1 MDDQNVSKN
10 FSPLEPKN
18 VAENASPVGSQ
29 IVSQVISHY
38 RIHEKLGAGGMG
50 VVYKAEDIRLGRLV
64 ALKFLPD
71 SSVRD
76 PRALERFKREA
87 RTASALDHPNI
98 CTIYEIDDDQG
109 RPFIA
114 MQLLEG
120 QTLRD
125 RIGEH
130 PVPLGTLLDWA
141 LQISDALQAAHA
153 KGIMH
158 RDIKPANVF
167 ITAERGQAKI
177 LDFGLAK
184 LTAVDLTGSGEATLS
199 ATGPLTHTGAAIGTV
214 AYMSPEQARGEALDA
229 RTDLFSFG
237 VLLYEM
243 ATGRQAFSGP
253 TWAVTVYAI
262 LGQAPMSLNES
273 MPGLPQRLQEIIDK
287 CLIKNRDLRYQ
298 SAAEIHRDLLRLKK
312 DFESGKSLKSVR
324 VATTWSPRRKLQ
336 LAMAVAA
343 VLALAAAIVWG
354 PRILRRWA
362 TSVVGPAAQSAS
374 GVPEHVVP
382 ERKSIA
388 LLPFATVAVGT
399 AENEKLMAF
408 GKGLLEDV
416 AAKLSQLSATHDL
429 EVVPARTLEDKK
441 VTTLADAQKE
451 FGVNLGLTV
460 SLEQANDLFRASY
473 SLTDA
478 KSGRNLAGAQIT
490 APVSDL
496 FAIEDQIANGV
507 ATALQISLRSEEKQA
522 LGAHSTSQPEAYQ
535 YFVQGRGYLQDSGKP
550 ENLTSAEIV
559 FKQALKID
567 PNFGQAE
574 AGLGQTYW
582 LTYRLTKQKQWI
594 ASAQE
599 ACTKA
604 VDLGNAGAEGH
615 MCLGLLE
622 DGTGQYEKAAEQF
635 QQAVQLEPANDRAYT
650 SLAGAYRHL
659 NQPDKA
665 EETYK
670 RAISVRPQYWRGYSY
685 LGAFY
690 FAQAEYEKAAAEF
703 RRATELAPDSY
714 DAFNNL
720 GAALLYDGKDDDAAR
735 AFERSI
741 AIRPSLNAYNNIAVA
756 QFHLHRFKES
766 VENFKEALKI
776 DASDYQKWGN
786 LGDSQYYG
794 GDTTQAMD
802 SYRKAIGLAEQQLK
816 VNPRDAGVL
825 GDLASYYSMLGDRK
839 QAVSYLDRS
848 LQLGQGD
855 KELLLNAAV
864 VYNQLHETGPALE
877 WLEKAL
883 AAGYSRSVVATG
895 APFDNLHDNPR
906 YQALMQQK

>member
-1 MDDQNVSKN
+1 MKD
-10 FSPLEPKN
+10 
-18 VAENASPVGSQ
+18 Q
-29 IVSQVISHY
+29 IVSHY

-71 SSVRD
+71 TSVRD

-120 QTLRD
+120 HTLRE
-125 RIGEH
+125 RIGDQ

-158 RDIKPANVF
+158 RDIKPANIF
-167 ITAERGQAKI
+167 ITQRGQAKI

-184 LTAVDLTGSGEATLS
+184 LTAVDLTGPGEATLS
-199 ATGPLTHTGAAIGTV
+199 STGPLTHTGAAIGTV
-214 AYMSPEQARGEALDA
+214 AYMSPEQARGEPLDA

-243 ATGRQAFSGP
+243 ATGKQAFCGP
-253 TWAVTVYAI
+253 TWAVTVHAI
-262 LGQAPMSLNES
+262 LGQAPVSLNES
-273 MPGLPQRLQEIIDK
+273 VPGLPQRLQEIIDK
-287 CLIKNRDLRYQ
+287 CLVKNRDLRYQ
-298 SAAEIHRDLLRLKK
+298 SAAEIHSELLKLKK
-312 DFESGKSLKSVR
+312 DYESGKSLKSVR
-324 VATTWSPRRKLQ
+324 VATTWSPQRKLR
-336 LAMAVAA
+336 LAMAAALVVVLVAA
-343 VLALAAAIVWG
+343 VVWG
-354 PRILRRWA
+354 PRILRRLA
-362 TSVVGPAAQSAS
+362 GAAGQSAS
-374 GVPEHVVP
+374 LAA
-382 ERKSIA
+382 ERKSLA
-388 LLPFATVAVGT
+388 VLPFAAVAGDPKMT
-399 AENEKLMAF
+399 AF

-416 AAKLSQLSATHDL
+416 AAKLSQLSASHDL

-441 VTTLADAQKE
+441 VATLAEAKKE

-478 KSGRNLAGAQIT
+478 KSGKNLAGAQIT

-496 FAIEDQIANGV
+496 FTIEDQVANGV
-507 ATALQISLRSEEKQA
+507 AAALQIFLRSEEKQA

-535 YFVQGRGYLQDSGKP
+535 YFVQGRGYLQDPRRP

-567 PNFGQAE
+567 PNYGQAE
-574 AGLGQTYW
+574 AGLGEAYW
-582 LTYRLTKQKQWI
+582 LRYQFSKQKEAI
-594 ASAQE
+594 VPAQQ
-599 ACTKA
+599 ACSKA

-650 SLAGAYRHL
+650 SLAGAYQHL

-670 RAISVRPQYWRGYSY
+670 RAIAVRPQYWRVYSF
-685 LGAFY
+685 LGSFY
-690 FAQAEYEKAAAEF
+690 IAQAEYEKAAAMF
-703 RRATELAPDSY
+703 RRSTELDPDSY
-714 DAFNNL
+714 LAFNNL
-720 GAALLYDGKDDDAAR
+720 GAAFLYAGKDDEAAQ
-735 AFERSI
+735 AFEKSI
-741 AIRPSLNAYNNIAVA
+741 AIRPTRDAYNNVAVA
-756 QFHLHRFKES
+756 QFHLHRFKNS
-766 VENFKEALKI
+766 VLNFKEALKI
-776 DASDYQKWGN
+776 SDRDYQTWGNMGDAS
-786 LGDSQYYG
+786 YYG
-794 GDTTQAMD
+794 GDTASAME
-802 SYRKAIGLAEQQLK
+802 SYRKAIALAGQQLK
-816 VNPRDAGVL
+816 VNARDAGVL

-839 QAVSYLDRS
+839 QALSYLDRS

-855 KELLLNAAV
+855 KDLLLNAAV
-864 VYNQLHETGPALE
+864 VYNQLHETGTALE
-877 WLEKAL
+877 WLSKAL

>member
-1 MDDQNVSKN
+1 MHDQSDSKT
-10 FSPLEPKN
+10 
-18 VAENASPVGSQ
+18 V
-29 IVSQVISHY
+29 SHY
-38 RIHEKLGAGGMG
+38 RIQEKLGAGGMG

-64 ALKFLPD
+64 ALKFLPED
-71 SSVRD
+71 SVRD

-120 QTLRD
+120 HTLRE
-125 RIGEH
+125 RIGDK

-141 LQISDALQAAHA
+141 LQISDALQAAHT

-158 RDIKPANVF
+158 RDIKPANIF
-167 ITAERGQAKI
+167 ITQREQAKI

-184 LTAVDLTGSGEATLS
+184 LTAVDLMGSGEVTLS
-199 ATGPLTHTGAAIGTV
+199 STGPLTHTGAAIGTV
-214 AYMSPEQARGEALDA
+214 AYMSPEQARGEQLDA

-253 TWAVTVYAI
+253 TWAVTVHAI

-273 MPGLPQRLQEIIDK
+273 VPGLPQRLQEIIDK
-287 CLIKNRDLRYQ
+287 CLVKNRDLRYQ
-298 SAAEIHRDLLRLKK
+298 SAAEIHHDLLKLKK
-312 DFESGKSLKSVR
+312 DFDSGKTLKSVR
-324 VATTWSPRRKLQ
+324 VATTWSPQRKKR
-336 LAMAVAA
+336 LAMAGLGVV
-343 VLALAAAIVWG
+343 VLACAIVWG
-354 PRILRRWA
+354 PRMLRRVSISA
-362 TSVVGPAAQSAS
+362 PGSAAQPGSL
-374 GVPEHVVP
+374 VP

-388 LLPFATVAVGT
+388 VLPFAAVAGDQKMT
-399 AENEKLMAF
+399 AF

-416 AAKLSQLSATHDL
+416 AAKLSQLSANHDL
-429 EVVPARTLEDKK
+429 EVVPARTLEEKK
-441 VTTLADAQKE
+441 VATLTDAKKE

-478 KSGRNLAGAQIT
+478 RSGKNLAGAQIT

-496 FAIEDQIANGV
+496 FTIEDQIANGV
-507 ATALQISLRSEEKQA
+507 AAALQMSLRSEEKQA
-522 LGAHSTSQPEAYQ
+522 LGAHSTTLPEAYQ
-535 YFVQGRGYLQDSGKP
+535 YFVQGRGYLQDSRKP

-559 FKQALKID
+559 FKQALKVD

-574 AGLGQTYW
+574 AGLGQSYW
-582 LTYRLTKQKQWI
+582 LKYQLSKQKQWI
-594 ASAQE
+594 APAQQ

-604 VDLGNAGAEGH
+604 LDLGNAGAEGH

-635 QQAVQLEPANDRAYT
+635 QQAVQLEPANERAYT
-650 SLAGAYRHL
+650 NLAGAYQHL

-670 RAISVRPQYWRGYSY
+670 RAISVRPQYWRVYSF
-685 LGAFY
+685 LGTFY
-690 FAQAEYEKAAAEF
+690 ISQAEYEKAATLF
-703 RRATELAPDSY
+703 RRATELDPDSY
-714 DAFNNL
+714 VAFNNL
-720 GAALLYDGKDDDAAR
+720 GAAFLYAGEDDEATQ
-735 AFERSI
+735 AFERSL
-741 AIRPSLNAYNNIAVA
+741 ALRPTRDAYNNVAVA
-756 QFHLHRFKES
+756 QFHLHRFKDS
-766 VENFKEALKI
+766 VQNFKEALKL
-776 DASDYQKWGN
+776 DDTDYQTWGN
-786 LGDSQYYG
+786 MGDAEYYG
-794 GDTTQAMD
+794 GDAASAMET
-802 SYRKAIGLAEQQLK
+802 YRKAIVLAERQLK

-825 GDLASYYSMLGDRK
+825 GDLASYYSMLSDRK
-839 QAVSYLDRS
+839 QALSYLDRS

-855 KELLLNAAV
+855 KDLLLNAAV
-864 VYNQLHETGPALE
+864 VYNQLHETGTALE
-877 WLEKAL
+877 WLSKAL

-906 YQALMQQK
+906 YQALMQAK

>member
-1 MDDQNVSKN
+1 MDDQNVSQKV
-10 FSPLEPKN
+10 SPPDAKTDPKN
-18 VAENASPVGSQ
+18 V
-29 IVSQVISHY
+29 SQVVSHY
-38 RIHEKLGAGGMG
+38 RILEKLGAGGMG

-114 MQLLEG
+114 MQLLDG

-125 RIGEH
+125 RIGER

-214 AYMSPEQARGEALDA
+214 AYMSPEQARGEPLDA

-262 LGQAPMSLNES
+262 LGQAPVSLNES
-273 MPGLPQRLQEIIDK
+273 VPGLPQRLQEIIDK

-298 SAAEIHRDLLRLKK
+298 SAAEIHRDLLKLKK

-324 VATTWSPRRKLQ
+324 VATTWSPRRKLR
-336 LAMAVAA
+336 LGIAAAA
-343 VLALAAAIVWG
+343 VLVLAAAIVWG
-354 PRILRRWA
+354 PRALRRWA
-362 TSVVGPAAQSAS
+362 LATSAVGPPAQSAS
-374 GVPEHVVP
+374 VVP
-382 ERKSIA
+382 ERKSLA
-388 LLPFATVAVGT
+388 LLPFGAAAGD
-399 AENEKLMAF
+399 EKMTAF

-416 AAKLSQLSATHDL
+416 AAKLSQLSASHDL
-429 EVVPARTLEDKK
+429 EVIPARTLEDKK
-441 VTTLADAQKE
+441 VTTLTDAQKE

-478 KSGRNLAGAQIT
+478 KTGRNLAGAQIT

-496 FAIEDQIANGV
+496 FTIEDQVANSV
-507 ATALQISLRSEEKQA
+507 ATALQIPLRSEEKQA
-522 LGAHSTSQPEAYQ
+522 LAAHSTSHPEAYQ
-535 YFVQGRGYLQDSGKP
+535 YFVQGRGYLQDWGKP

-567 PNFGQAE
+567 PNFGQAQ

-582 LTYRLTKQKQWI
+582 LKYQVGKQKQWI
-594 ASAQE
+594 APAQE

-650 SLAGAYRHL
+650 SLAGAYQHL

-665 EETYK
+665 EGTYK
-670 RAISVRPQYWRGYSY
+670 RAIAVRPQYWRVYSF
-685 LGAFY
+685 LGSFY
-690 FAQAEYEKAAAEF
+690 IAQAEYDKAAAQF
-703 RRATELAPDSY
+703 QRSTELDPDSY
-714 DAFNNL
+714 LAFDNL
-720 GAALLYDGKDDDAAR
+720 GAAFLYAGKDAVATQ
-735 AFERSI
+735 AFEKSI
-741 AIRPSLNAYNNIAVA
+741 ALRPTRDAYSNIAVA
-756 QFHLHRFKES
+756 QFHLHRFQQS
-766 VENFKEALKI
+766 VQNFKQALKL
-776 DASDYQKWGN
+776 DDSDYQTWGN
-786 LGDSQYYG
+786 LGDASYYG
-794 GDTTQAMD
+794 GDTASAME
-802 SYRKAIGLAEQQLK
+802 SYRKAIALAEPQLK
-816 VNPRDAGVL
+816 INPRDAGVL

-839 QAVSYLDRS
+839 QALSYLDRS
-848 LQLGQGD
+848 LQLGPGD

-864 VYNQLHETGPALE
+864 VYNQLRETGTALE
-877 WLEKAL
+877 WLSKAL
-883 AAGYSRSVVATG
+883 ATGYSRSVVATG

>member
-1 MDDQNVSKN
+1 MNDQ
-10 FSPLEPKN
+10 
-18 VAENASPVGSQ
+18 
-29 IVSQVISHY
+29 IISHY
-38 RIHEKLGAGGMG
+38 RIHEQLGAGGMG

-71 SSVRD
+71 HSVRD

-120 QTLRD
+120 NTLRA
-125 RIGEH
+125 RIGEQ
-130 PVPLGTLLDWA
+130 PVPLGMLLDWA

-158 RDIKPANVF
+158 RDIKPANIF
-167 ITAERGQAKI
+167 ITERGQAKI

-184 LTAVDLTGSGEATLS
+184 LTAVDMTGSGEATLS
-199 ATGPLTHTGAAIGTV
+199 STGPLTHTGAAIGTV

-243 ATGRQAFSGP
+243 ATGKQAFSGP

-262 LGQAPMSLNES
+262 LGQAPLSLNES
-273 MPGLPQRLQEIIDK
+273 VPGLPQRLQEIIDK

-298 SAAEIHRDLLRLKK
+298 SAADIQRDLLQLKK
-312 DFESGKSLKSVR
+312 DYESGKSLKSVR
-324 VATTWSPRRKLQ
+324 VATTWPRQRKLR
-336 LAMAVAA
+336 LGMAIALA
-343 VLALAAAIVWG
+343 VLLAAAALWV
-354 PRILRRWA
+354 PRVLRRLA
-362 TSVVGPAAQSAS
+362 AS
-374 GVPEHVVP
+374 GAAGPSPSLVP

-388 LLPFATVAVGT
+388 VMPFTSVASDPKMT
-399 AENEKLMAF
+399 AF

-416 AAKLSQLSATHDL
+416 AAKLSQLSANHDF
-429 EVVPARTLEDKK
+429 EVVPARTLEDQKIA
-441 VTTLADAQKE
+441 TLADAAKE

-478 KSGRNLAGAQIT
+478 KSGKNLAGAQIT

-496 FAIEDQIANGV
+496 FTIEDQIGNGV
-507 ATALQISLRSEEKQA
+507 AAALQISLRSDEKQV
-522 LGAHSTSQPEAYQ
+522 LGAHATSQPEAYQ
-535 YFVQGRGYLQDSGKP
+535 YFVQGRGYLQDSRKP

-559 FKQALKID
+559 FKQALKLD

-574 AGLGQTYW
+574 AGLGEAYW
-582 LTYRLTKQKQWI
+582 LKYQLGKQKQWI
-594 ASAQE
+594 VPAQQ

-604 VDLGNAGAEGH
+604 VDLGNSGAEGH

-650 SLAGAYRHL
+650 SLAAAYQHL
-659 NQPDKA
+659 NQPERA

-670 RAISVRPQYWRGYSY
+670 RAISMRPQYWRVYSF
-685 LGAFY
+685 LGGFY
-690 FAQAEYEKAAAEF
+690 IAQAEYEKAIVMF
-703 RRATELAPDSY
+703 RRSAELDPDSY
-714 DAFNNL
+714 VALNNL
-720 GAALLYDGKDDDAAR
+720 GAAFLYAGKDDEAAQ
-735 AFERSI
+735 AFEKSI
-741 AIRPSLNAYNNIAVA
+741 AIRPTRDAYNNVAVA
-756 QFHLHRFKES
+756 QFHLHRFKNS
-766 VENFKEALKI
+766 ILNFKEALKL
-776 DASDYQKWGN
+776 DDSDYQTWGN
-786 LGDSQYYG
+786 MGDACYYG
-794 GDTTQAMD
+794 GDTPAAME
-802 SYRKAIGLAEQQLK
+802 SYRKAIPLAEQRLK

-825 GDLASYYSMLGDRK
+825 GDLASYYSMLGNRNE
-839 QAVSYLDRS
+839 ALSYLDRS
-848 LQLGQGD
+848 LQLGPGD
-855 KELLLNAAV
+855 KDLLLNAAV
-864 VYNQLHETGPALE
+864 VYNQLRETGTALE
-877 WLEKAL
+877 WLSKAL

-895 APFDNLHDNPR
+895 APFDNLHENPR

>member
-1 MDDQNVSKN
+1 MMD
-10 FSPLEPKN
+10 
-18 VAENASPVGSQ
+18 GSSNDRTGNDRTSNDQ
-29 IVSQVISHY
+29 IVSHY
-38 RIHEKLGAGGMG
+38 RIQEKLGAGGMG

-71 SSVRD
+71 NSVRD

-120 QTLRD
+120 NTLRE

-141 LQISDALQAAHA
+141 LQISDALHAAHT

-167 ITAERGQAKI
+167 ITERGQAKI

-184 LTAVDLTGSGEATLS
+184 LTAVDLTSSSEATLS
-199 ATGPLTHTGAAIGTV
+199 GTGPLTHTGAAIGTV
-214 AYMSPEQARGEALDA
+214 AYMSPEQARGEPLDV

-243 ATGRQAFSGP
+243 ATGKQAFSGP
-253 TWAVTVYAI
+253 TWAVTVHAI

-273 MPGLPQRLQEIIDK
+273 VPGLPQRLQEIIDK
-287 CLIKNRDLRYQ
+287 CLVKNRDLRYQ
-298 SAAEIHRDLLRLKK
+298 TAAEIHHDLLKLKK

-324 VATTWSPRRKLQ
+324 VATTWSPQRKLR
-336 LAMAVAA
+336 LGMTAAAVIVLVAA
-343 VLALAAAIVWG
+343 VIWG
-354 PRILRRWA
+354 PRMLLRLMAARGMVPA
-362 TSVVGPAAQSAS
+362 VGTSAS
-374 GVPEHVVP
+374 TVP
-382 ERKSIA
+382 ERKSLA
-388 LLPFATVAVGT
+388 VLPFAAVAGDPKMT
-399 AENEKLMAF
+399 AF

-416 AAKLSQLSATHDL
+416 AAKLSQLSANHDL

-441 VTTLADAQKE
+441 VTTLTDAKKE

-460 SLEQANDLFRASY
+460 SLEQANELFRASY

-478 KSGRNLAGAQIT
+478 KSGKNLAGAQIT

-496 FAIEDQIANGV
+496 FTIEDQIANGI
-507 ATALQISLRSEEKQA
+507 ANALQISLRSEEKQA

-535 YFVQGRGYLQDSGKP
+535 YFVQGRGYLQDGRKP

-567 PNFGQAE
+567 PNFGQSE

-582 LTYRLTKQKQWI
+582 LRYQLGKQKQWI
-594 ASAQE
+594 APAQQS
-599 ACTKA
+599 CIKA

-622 DGTGQYEKAAEQF
+622 EGTGQYEKAAEQF
-635 QQAVQLEPANDRAYT
+635 QQAVQLEPANDRAYI
-650 SLAGAYRHL
+650 SLAKAYQHL

-665 EETYK
+665 EDTYK
-670 RAISVRPQYWRGYSY
+670 RAISVRPQYWHGYSY
-685 LGAFY
+685 LGVFY
-690 FAQAEYEKAAAEF
+690 FAQAEYEKAAAAF

-714 DAFNNL
+714 DALNNL
-720 GAALLYDGKDDDAAR
+720 GAALLYEGKDDEAAKVL
-735 AFERSI
+735 ERSI
-741 AIRPSLNAYNNIAVA
+741 AIRPTLNAYNNIAVT
-756 QFHLHRFKES
+756 QFHLHRFQDS
-766 VENFKEALKI
+766 VRNYKEALAL
-776 DASDYQKWGN
+776 DGSDYQKWGN
-786 LGDSQYYG
+786 LGDSYYYG
-794 GDTTQAMD
+794 GDASSAMEA
-802 SYRKAIGLAEQQLK
+802 YRKAIALAEPQLK
-816 VNPRDAGVL
+816 VNPRDSGIL

-839 QAVSYLDRS
+839 QALSYLDRS
-848 LQLGQGD
+848 LQLGPGD
-855 KELLLNAAV
+855 KDLLLNAAV

-877 WLEKAL
+877 WLGKAL

-895 APFDNLHDNPR
+895 APFDNLHENPR

>member
-1 MDDQNVSKN
+1 MNDQ
-10 FSPLEPKN
+10 
-18 VAENASPVGSQ
+18 
-29 IVSQVISHY
+29 IISHY

-71 SSVRD
+71 HSVRD

-114 MQLLEG
+114 MQLLDG
-120 QTLRD
+120 KTLRE
-125 RIGEH
+125 RIGDH

-141 LQISDALQAAHA
+141 LQITDALQTAHA

-158 RDIKPANVF
+158 RDIKPANIF
-167 ITAERGQAKI
+167 ITERGQAKI

-184 LTAVDLTGSGEATLS
+184 LTAVDLMGSGDATLS
-199 ATGPLTHTGAAIGTV
+199 STGSLTHTGAAIGTV

-298 SAAEIHRDLLRLKK
+298 SAADIHHDLLRLKK
-312 DFESGKSLKSVR
+312 DYESGKSLKSVR
-324 VATTWSPRRKLQ
+324 VATTWSPKRVLL
-336 LAMAVAA
+336 LATAAAAVA
-343 VLALAAAIVWG
+343 VLVAAGVWG
-354 PRILRRWA
+354 PRLLRRL
-362 TSVVGPAAQSAS
+362 AASQAGTARSAS
-374 GVPEHVVP
+374 LVP

-388 LLPFATVAVGT
+388 VLPFADIAGDP
-399 AENEKLMAF
+399 KLTAF

-416 AAKLSQLSATHDL
+416 AAKLSQLSANHDL
-429 EVVPARTLEDKK
+429 EVIPARTLEDKK
-441 VTTLADAQKE
+441 VATLADAKKE
-451 FGVNLGLTV
+451 FGVSLGLTV
-460 SLEQANDLFRASY
+460 SLEQAGDLVRAAY

-478 KSGRNLAGAQIT
+478 KSGKNLAGAQIT

-496 FAIEDQIANGV
+496 FTIEDQMANGV
-507 ATALQISLRSEEKQA
+507 ASALQISLRSDEKQA
-522 LGAHSTSQPEAYQ
+522 FGAHSTSLPEAYQ
-535 YFVQGRGYLQDSGKP
+535 YYVQGRGYLQDPRKP

-574 AGLGQTYW
+574 AGLGETYW
-582 LTYRLTKQKQWI
+582 LKYQMGKQKQAI
-594 ASAQE
+594 VPAQE

-635 QQAVQLEPANDRAYT
+635 QQAMQLEPANERAYT
-650 SLAGAYRHL
+650 SLAGAYQHL

-670 RAISVRPQYWRGYSY
+670 RAIAVRPQYWRGYSF
-685 LGAFY
+685 LGTFY
-690 FAQAEYEKAAAEF
+690 IAQAEYEKAAAMF
-703 RRATELAPDSY
+703 RRATELDPESY
-714 DAFNNL
+714 LAFNNL
-720 GAALLYDGKDDDAAR
+720 GAALLYAGKDDEAAQ
-735 AFERSI
+735 AFEKSL
-741 AIRPSLNAYNNIAVA
+741 ALRPNRDAYNNIAVA
-756 QFHLHRFKES
+756 QFRLHRFKNA
-766 VENFKEALKI
+766 VLNFKEALKI
-776 DASDYQKWGN
+776 DDTDYQNWGN
-786 LGDSQYYG
+786 MGDAAYYG
-794 GDTTQAMD
+794 GDTTSAMEY
-802 SYRKAIGLAEQQLK
+802 YRKAISLAEPQLK
-816 VNPRDAGVL
+816 INPRDAGVL

-839 QAVSYLDRS
+839 QALSYLDRS
-848 LQLGQGD
+848 LQLGPGD
-855 KELLLNAAV
+855 KDLLLNAAV

-877 WLEKAL
+877 WLSKAL

-906 YQALMQQK
+906 YQALMQAK

>member
-1 MDDQNVSKN
+1 MDD
-10 FSPLEPKN
+10 
-18 VAENASPVGSQ
+18 Q

-120 QTLRD
+120 QTLRE
-125 RIGEH
+125 RIGDH

-141 LQISDALQAAHA
+141 LQITDALQAAHA

-167 ITAERGQAKI
+167 ITSERGQAKI

-184 LTAVDLTGSGEATLS
+184 LTAVDLTGPGEATLS
-199 ATGPLTHTGAAIGTV
+199 STGPLTHTGAAIGTV
-214 AYMSPEQARGEALDA
+214 AYMSPEQARGESLDA

-253 TWAVTVYAI
+253 TWAVTVHAI
-262 LGQAPMSLNES
+262 LGQAPVSLNES

-298 SAAEIHRDLLRLKK
+298 NAAEIHHDLLKLKK

-324 VATTWSPRRKLQ
+324 VATTWSPQRKLR
-336 LAMAVAA
+336 LAMAAAA
-343 VLALAAAIVWG
+343 VVVLASTIVWG
-354 PRILRRWA
+354 PRVLRRLA
-362 TSVVGPAAQSAS
+362 ISAVGPASQSGSLA
-374 GVPEHVVP
+374 PERLVS

-388 LLPFATVAVGT
+388 LLPFAAAAGNAAQDQKMT
-399 AENEKLMAF
+399 AF

-416 AAKLSQLSATHDL
+416 AAKLSQLSANHDL
-429 EVVPARTLEDKK
+429 EVVPARTLEEKK
-441 VTTLADAQKE
+441 VATLADAQKE
-451 FGVNLGLTV
+451 FGVNLGLTI

-478 KSGRNLAGAQIT
+478 KTGRNLAGAQIT

-496 FAIEDQIANGV
+496 FTIEDQVANGV
-507 ATALQISLRSEEKQA
+507 AAALQISLRSEEKQA

-535 YFVQGRGYLQDSGKP
+535 YFVQGRGYLQDSRKP

-559 FKQALKID
+559 FKQALKVD

-574 AGLGQTYW
+574 AGLGETYW
-582 LTYRLTKQKQWI
+582 LRYQLGKQKQWI
-594 ASAQE
+594 APAQQ

-622 DGTGQYEKAAEQF
+622 NGTGQYEKAAEQF

-650 SLAGAYRHL
+650 SLAAAYQHL

-665 EETYK
+665 EDTYK
-670 RAISVRPQYWRGYSY
+670 RAIAAQPQYWRVYSF
-685 LGAFY
+685 LGSFY
-690 FAQAEYEKAAAEF
+690 IAQAEYDKAAAQF
-703 RRATELAPDSY
+703 QHSTTLDPDSY
-714 DAFNNL
+714 VAFDNL
-720 GAALLYDGKDDDAAR
+720 GAAFLYAGKDAEATQ
-735 AFERSI
+735 AFEKSI
-741 AIRPSLNAYNNIAVA
+741 ALRPTRDAYSNIAVA
-756 QFHLHRFKES
+756 QFHLHRFQES
-766 VENFKEALKI
+766 VQNFKQALKL
-776 DASDYQKWGN
+776 DDSNYQTWGN
-786 LGDSQYYG
+786 LGDASYYG
-794 GDTTQAMD
+794 GDTASATE
-802 SYRKAIGLAEQQLK
+802 SYRKAIALAEQQLK

-825 GDLASYYSMLGDRK
+825 GDLASYYSMLGDRT
-839 QAVSYLDRS
+839 QALSYLDRS

-864 VYNQLHETGPALE
+864 VYNQLRETGTALE
-877 WLEKAL
+877 WLSKAL

>member
-1 MDDQNVSKN
+1 MKD
-10 FSPLEPKN
+10 
-18 VAENASPVGSQ
+18 Q
-29 IVSQVISHY
+29 IVSHY

-50 VVYKAEDIRLGRLV
+50 VVYKAEDIHLGRLV

-71 SSVRD
+71 DSVRD

-98 CTIYEIDDDQG
+98 CTIYEIGDDQG

-120 QTLRD
+120 HTLRD
-125 RIGEH
+125 RIGDH
-130 PVPLGTLLDWA
+130 PVPLGTLLDWS

-158 RDIKPANVF
+158 RDIKPANIF
-167 ITAERGQAKI
+167 ITERGQAKI

-184 LTAVDLTGSGEATLS
+184 LTAVDLTGTGEATLS
-199 ATGPLTHTGAAIGTV
+199 GTGPLTHTGAAIGTV

-298 SAAEIHRDLLRLKK
+298 NAADIHRDLLKLKK
-312 DFESGKSLKSVR
+312 DYESGKSLKSVR
-324 VATTWSPRRKLQ
+324 VATTWSPQRKLR
-336 LAMAVAA
+336 LAMAAVA
-343 VLALAAAIVWG
+343 VVVLAAAVVWG
-354 PRILRRWA
+354 PRILRRMA
-362 TSVVGPAAQSAS
+362 APSGAASTQPASL
-374 GVPEHVVP
+374 VP

-388 LLPFATVAVGT
+388 ILPFAEIAGDP
-399 AENEKLMAF
+399 KMSAF

-416 AAKLSQLSATHDL
+416 AAKLSQLSANHEL

-441 VTTLADAQKE
+441 VTTLADAKKE
-451 FGVNLGLTV
+451 FGASLGLTL
-460 SLEQANDLFRASY
+460 SLEQAGDLVRAAY

-478 KSGRNLAGAQIT
+478 QSGKNLAGAQIT

-496 FAIEDQIANGV
+496 FTIEDQIANGV
-507 ATALQISLRSEEKQA
+507 ASALQISLRSDEKQA
-522 LGAHSTSQPEAYQ
+522 FGAHSTSLPEAYQ
-535 YFVQGRGYLQDSGKP
+535 YYVQGRGYLQDWRKP

-582 LTYRLTKQKQWI
+582 LKYQLSKQKQWI
-594 ASAQE
+594 ALAQQ

-604 VDLGNAGAEGH
+604 IDLGNAGAEGH

-622 DGTGQYEKAAEQF
+622 DGTGKYEKAAEQF
-635 QQAVQLEPANDRAYT
+635 QQAVQLEPANDRAYIN
-650 SLAGAYRHL
+650 LAGAYQHL

-670 RAISVRPQYWRGYSY
+670 RAIAVRPQYWRGYSF
-685 LGAFY
+685 LGGFY
-690 FAQAEYEKAAAEF
+690 IAQAEYEKAANMF
-703 RRATELAPDSY
+703 RRSTELDPDSY
-714 DAFNNL
+714 LAFNNL
-720 GAALLYDGKDDDAAR
+720 GGALLYAGKDAEAAQ
-735 AFERSI
+735 AFEKSI
-741 AIRPSLNAYNNIAVA
+741 AIRPTYDAYSNTAVA
-756 QFHLHRFKES
+756 QFHLRRFRDS
-766 VENFKEALKI
+766 VASLKEALKV
-776 DASDYQKWGN
+776 DDRNYQTWGN
-786 LGDSQYYG
+786 LGDSYYYG
-794 GDTTQAMD
+794 GDTASATE
-802 SYRKAIGLAEQQLK
+802 SYRKAILLAERQLK
-816 VNPRDAGVL
+816 INPRDASIL
-825 GDLASYYSMLGDRK
+825 GDLASYNSMLGDRK
-839 QAVSYLDRS
+839 QALNYLDRS
-848 LQLGQGD
+848 LRFGQGD

-877 WLEKAL
+877 WLGKAL
-883 AAGYSRSVVATG
+883 AAGYSRSLVATG

>member
-1 MDDQNVSKN
+1 MNDQ
-10 FSPLEPKN
+10 
-18 VAENASPVGSQ
+18 
-29 IVSQVISHY
+29 IISHY

-71 SSVRD
+71 HSVRD

-120 QTLRD
+120 KTLRE
-125 RIGEH
+125 RIGDH

-141 LQISDALQAAHA
+141 LQITDALQTAHS

-158 RDIKPANVF
+158 RDIKPANIF
-167 ITAERGQAKI
+167 ITERGQAKI

-184 LTAVDLTGSGEATLS
+184 LTAVDLMGSGDATLS
-199 ATGPLTHTGAAIGTV
+199 STGSLTHTGAAIGTV

-298 SAAEIHRDLLRLKK
+298 SAADIHRDLLRLKK
-312 DFESGKSLKSVR
+312 DYESGKSLKSVR
-324 VATTWSPRRKLQ
+324 VATTWSPKRKLG
-336 LAMAVAA
+336 LAMAAAAVAVLVAA
-343 VLALAAAIVWG
+343 GFWG
-354 PRILRRWA
+354 PRLLRRLA
-362 TSVVGPAAQSAS
+362 ASQAGTAQSAS
-374 GVPEHVVP
+374 LVAA
-382 ERKSIA
+382 RKSIA
-388 LLPFATVAVGT
+388 VLPFAEIAGDP
-399 AENEKLMAF
+399 KLTAF

-416 AAKLSQLSATHDL
+416 AAKLSQLSANHDL
-429 EVVPARTLEDKK
+429 EVVPARTLADKK
-441 VTTLADAQKE
+441 VTTLADARRE
-451 FGVNLGLTV
+451 FGVGLGLTV
-460 SLEQANDLFRASY
+460 SLEQAGDLVRAAY

-478 KSGRNLAGAQIT
+478 KSGKNLAGAQIT

-496 FAIEDQIANGV
+496 FTIEDQMANGV
-507 ATALQISLRSEEKQA
+507 ASALQISLRSDEKQA
-522 LGAHSTSQPEAYQ
+522 FGAHSTSLPEAYQ
-535 YFVQGRGYLQDSGKP
+535 YYVQGRGYLQDPRKP

-574 AGLGQTYW
+574 AGLGETYW
-582 LTYRLTKQKQWI
+582 LKYQMGKQKQAI
-594 ASAQE
+594 VPAQE

-622 DGTGQYEKAAEQF
+622 DGTGHYEKAAEQF
-635 QQAVQLEPANDRAYT
+635 QQAMQLEPANERAYT
-650 SLAGAYRHL
+650 SLAGAYQHL

-670 RAISVRPQYWRGYSY
+670 RAIAVRPQYWRGYSF
-685 LGAFY
+685 LGTFY
-690 FAQAEYEKAAAEF
+690 IAQAEYEKAAAMF
-703 RRATELAPDSY
+703 RRATELDPESY
-714 DAFNNL
+714 LAFNNL
-720 GAALLYDGKDDDAAR
+720 GAALLYAGKDDEAAQ
-735 AFERSI
+735 AFEKSL
-741 AIRPSLNAYNNIAVA
+741 ALRPNRDAYNNIAVA
-756 QFHLHRFKES
+756 QFRLHRFKNA
-766 VENFKEALKI
+766 VLNFKEALKI
-776 DASDYQKWGN
+776 DDTDYQNWGN
-786 LGDSQYYG
+786 MGDAAYYG
-794 GDTTQAMD
+794 GDTTSAMEY
-802 SYRKAIGLAEQQLK
+802 YRKAISLAEPQLK
-816 VNPRDAGVL
+816 INPRDAGVL

-839 QAVSYLDRS
+839 QALSYLDRS
-848 LQLGQGD
+848 LQLGPGD
-855 KELLLNAAV
+855 KDLLLNAAV
-864 VYNQLHETGPALE
+864 VYNQLHETGTALE
-877 WLEKAL
+877 WLSKAL

-906 YQALMQQK
+906 YQALMQAK

>member
-1 MDDQNVSKN
+1 MNDQ
-10 FSPLEPKN
+10 
-18 VAENASPVGSQ
+18 
-29 IVSQVISHY
+29 IISHY

-71 SSVRD
+71 HSVRD

-120 QTLRD
+120 KTLRE
-125 RIGEH
+125 RIGDH

-141 LQISDALQAAHA
+141 LQITDALQTAHA

-158 RDIKPANVF
+158 RDIKPANIF
-167 ITAERGQAKI
+167 ITERGQAKI

-184 LTAVDLTGSGEATLS
+184 LTAVDLMGSGDATLS
-199 ATGPLTHTGAAIGTV
+199 STGSLTHTGAAIGTV

-298 SAAEIHRDLLRLKK
+298 SAADIHHDLLRLKK
-312 DFESGKSLKSVR
+312 DYESGKSLKSVR
-324 VATTWSPRRKLQ
+324 VATTWSPKRVLL
-336 LAMAVAA
+336 LATAAAAVA
-343 VLALAAAIVWG
+343 VLVAAGVWG
-354 PRILRRWA
+354 PRLLRRL
-362 TSVVGPAAQSAS
+362 AASQAGTARSAS
-374 GVPEHVVP
+374 LVP

-388 LLPFATVAVGT
+388 VLPFADIAGDP
-399 AENEKLMAF
+399 KLTAF

-416 AAKLSQLSATHDL
+416 AAKLSQLSANHDL

-441 VTTLADAQKE
+441 VATLADAKKE
-451 FGVNLGLTV
+451 FGVSLGLTV
-460 SLEQANDLFRASY
+460 SLEQAGDLVRAAY

-478 KSGRNLAGAQIT
+478 KSGKNLAGAQIT

-496 FAIEDQIANGV
+496 FTIEDQMANGV
-507 ATALQISLRSEEKQA
+507 ASALQISLRSDEKQA
-522 LGAHSTSQPEAYQ
+522 FGAHSTSLPEAYQ
-535 YFVQGRGYLQDSGKP
+535 YYVQGRGYLQDPRKP

-574 AGLGQTYW
+574 AGLGETYW
-582 LTYRLTKQKQWI
+582 LKYQMGKQKQAI
-594 ASAQE
+594 VPAQE

-635 QQAVQLEPANDRAYT
+635 QQAMQLEPANERAYT
-650 SLAGAYRHL
+650 SLAGAYQHL

-670 RAISVRPQYWRGYSY
+670 RAIAVRPQYWRGYSF
-685 LGAFY
+685 LGTFY
-690 FAQAEYEKAAAEF
+690 IAQAEYEKAAAMF
-703 RRATELAPDSY
+703 RRATELDPESY
-714 DAFNNL
+714 LAFNNL
-720 GAALLYDGKDDDAAR
+720 GAALLYAGKDDEAAQ
-735 AFERSI
+735 AFEKSL
-741 AIRPSLNAYNNIAVA
+741 ALRPNRDAYNNIAVA
-756 QFHLHRFKES
+756 QFRLHRFKNA
-766 VENFKEALKI
+766 VLNFKEALKI
-776 DASDYQKWGN
+776 DDTDYQNWGN
-786 LGDSQYYG
+786 MGDAAYYG
-794 GDTTQAMD
+794 GDTTSAMEY
-802 SYRKAIGLAEQQLK
+802 YRKAISLAEPQLK
-816 VNPRDAGVL
+816 INPRDAGVL

-839 QAVSYLDRS
+839 QALSYLDRS
-848 LQLGQGD
+848 LQLGPGD
-855 KELLLNAAV
+855 KDLLLNAAV
-864 VYNQLHETGPALE
+864 VYNQLHETGTALE
-877 WLEKAL
+877 WLSKAL

-906 YQALMQQK
+906 YQALMQAK